1 MKKLPII
8 VLGIFLALVC
18 YVDSSHAYEV
28 SLPGVQWISQL
39 DTANGMGTDWTSTMN
54 CGPTSLVMTAS
65 YLRSFTPTTQIV
77 KDLDDWLYE
86 NELIPAINNY
96 NLTHPNG
103 TSQGDLRAA
112 SAYYFGL
119 WNTEYHNTSVLS
131 SDAQLDLMHN
141 SLNQGYPVII
151 GVRTNMS
158 ITGALHWMVAIG
170 LRDNDN
176 DGDYDDVYVNDPGKS
191 PTNSLR
197 RTWYPISQFKNVFT
211 GAVYFYNNNQ
221 AGEYNDPYGWHNE
234 EYYANGSTS
243 KMPAEPSQPFVDYYL
258 NNGTETLKGPDFF
271 GYPTDTV
278 HQYYY
283 SGLWVQNYSNGYLF
297 ILNQHIYNI
306 TRNYMGVA
314 LSVHGHMRD
323 YWQWYYMNLKA
334 PVTNE
339 YFYPEGTTD
348 YVVQWFEPTD
358 NHYIAVVYDNR
369 EEVGGTFAQY
379 EQNDAGCPLYEQRYF
394 DQARELNCGY
404 KSDGYGMGG
413 GGPMITDPANL
424 TASALSDTSISL
436 VMSLPENAGDYD
448 QTVVIRDGNIL
459 STHNTVSNNLI
470 VSGLSAGE
478 NYCFRVRLQNSSSG
492 LQSEVSN
499 EACATTDSS
508 PPPPPPPDY
517 TVEEAVMCENVEASA
532 PYNYIDPNYTYAKS
546 PGVYAYTWM
555 RVFSTNPNLS
565 FEWKLYYHPDNLRI
579 WDASKSANQPVY
591 LVGSGSYYN
600 STAQEYIVWHYPD
613 STNSLPSYFG
623 QYRVE
628 LWINGVKAKIIYFN
642 LILETPLKP
651 GLSNNPTAEEVNLV
665 CFLVPGGAI
674 HELYRDD
681 DYIGDFN
688 GVYFTDTNVVP
699 GATHEYRVMAVSAD
713 GFRSQPSEAREVV
726 IPSDVEPPVLGADF
740 IADVVSGE
748 TSLTVNFID
757 LSVGEFDSWDWDFGD
772 RYRSTEP
779 NPTHIFVRSGT
790 YTVSL
795 TVSGPDGTYTVTKE
809 DYITV
814 SYITRPPRPPR
825 LR

>member
-1 MKKLPII
+1 M
-8 VLGIFLALVC
+8 
-18 YVDSSHAYEV
+18 
-28 SLPGVQWISQL
+28 
-39 DTANGMGTDWTSTMN
+39 
-54 CGPTSLVMTAS
+54 
-65 YLRSFTPTTQIV
+65 
-77 KDLDDWLYE
+77 
-86 NELIPAINNY
+86 IPA
-96 NLTHPNG
+96 
-103 TSQGDLRAA
+103 AA
-112 SAYYFGL
+112 S
-119 WNTEYHNTSVLS
+119 T
-131 SDAQLDLMHN
+131 
-141 SLNQGYPVII
+141 I
-151 GVRTNMS
+151 
-158 ITGALHWMVAIG
+158 
-170 LRDNDN
+170 
-176 DGDYDDVYVNDPGKS
+176 
-191 PTNSLR
+191 
-197 RTWYPISQFKNVFT
+197 VF
-211 GAVYFYNNNQ
+211 
-221 AGEYNDPYGWHNE
+221 
-234 EYYANGSTS
+234 
-243 KMPAEPSQPFVDYYL
+243 
-258 NNGTETLKGPDFF
+258 
-271 GYPTDTV
+271 
-278 HQYYY
+278 
-283 SGLWVQNYSNGYLF
+283 
-297 ILNQHIYNI
+297 
-306 TRNYMGVA
+306 
-314 LSVHGHMRD
+314 
-323 YWQWYYMNLKA
+323 
-334 PVTNE
+334 
-339 YFYPEGTTD
+339 
-348 YVVQWFEPTD
+348 
-358 NHYIAVVYDNR
+358 
-369 EEVGGTFAQY
+369 
-379 EQNDAGCPLYEQRYF
+379 
-394 DQARELNCGY
+394 
-404 KSDGYGMGG
+404 
-413 GGPMITDPANL
+413 
-424 TASALSDTSISL
+424 
-436 VMSLPENAGDYD
+436 
-448 QTVVIRDGNIL
+448 IRDGNIL

-478 NYCFRVRLQNSSSG
+478 NYCFRVRLQNSNSD

-508 PPPPPPPDY
+508 QPPPPPPDY
-517 TVEEAVMCENVEASA
+517 TVEEAVMCENVETSA

-555 RVFSTNPNLS
+555 RVSSTNANLS

-628 LWINGVKAKIIYFN
+628 LWINGAKAKIIYFN

-651 GLSNNPTAEEVNLV
+651 GLSNEPTVEEVNLV
-665 CFLVPGGAI
+665 CFLVPGGAV

-681 DYIGDFN
+681 DYIGDFS

-726 IPSDVEPPVLGADF
+726 IPSDVEPLVLGADF

-814 SYITRPPRPPR
+814 SYITRSPRPPR